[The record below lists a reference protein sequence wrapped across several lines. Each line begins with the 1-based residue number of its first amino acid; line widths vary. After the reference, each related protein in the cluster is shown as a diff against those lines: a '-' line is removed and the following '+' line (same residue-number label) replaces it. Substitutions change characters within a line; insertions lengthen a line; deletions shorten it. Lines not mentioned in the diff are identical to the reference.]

1 MKRKLLSGE
10 NSDLQPNKRKCSDY
24 FPNTVKEIAEKCWRK
39 DCTVVEPGKRSR
51 PKAAIKDGNE
61 HIPAIYQTVTDK
73 EAYALFEDMYK
84 EEVRKA
90 LIRDCDTM
98 RETLRRRSDSQLKQQ
113 KLIQLQKKENRFP
126 SLIWFLKQKPKE
138 TKVRSD
144 HCTGLCRDC
153 EGPQL
158 NYETLR
164 KVKQRYCHCKS
175 KQCPNWFCT
184 CDLDEDGE
192 IPTECSCEPCFC
204 DECLQCHVNNRFL

>member
-1 MKRKLLSGE
+1 MKQEGICLKRKLLSGE

-51 PKAAIKDGNE
+51 PKADIKDGNE

-98 RETLRRRSDSQLKQQ
+98 RETLRKDQIAS
-113 KLIQLQKKENRFP
+113 
-126 SLIWFLKQKPKE
+126 
-138 TKVRSD
+138 
-144 HCTGLCRDC
+144 
-153 EGPQL
+153 
-158 NYETLR
+158 Y
-164 KVKQRYCHCKS
+164 
-175 KQCPNWFCT
+175 
-184 CDLDEDGE
+184 
-192 IPTECSCEPCFC
+192 
-204 DECLQCHVNNRFL
+204 NNRN